1 MSPALAFAPR
11 LKAMLDLAPALP
23 KASRGQP
30 RLDAMQ
36 SAGRRVLLLQGCVQ
50 SVLAPEI
57 NAATTR
63 LLARLGVE
71 AVTAK
76 AEGCCGALNH
86 HLGQEAQALGHARRL
101 IDEWMAHIDKG
112 GVEAIL
118 ITASGCGT
126 VIRDYAHMFAEDPDY
141 REKARLISALA
152 RDVSEYLQGF
162 DLELEAPESLRVAYH
177 SACSLQHG
185 QKITEEPKSLLRRAG
200 FDVVETP
207 EGHLCCGSAGTYN
220 MLQPEIAEALK
231 RRKVANIEST
241 KPDVIATG
249 NIGCISQIGSGTS
262 IPIVHMVQLLD
273 WAAGGEKPFP

>member
-1 MSPALAFAPR
+1 LAFAPR
-11 LKAMLDLAPALP
+11 LKAMLDLAPSLT
-23 KASRGQP
+23 KASRNQR
-30 RLDAMQ
+30 RLDAKQ
-36 SAGRRVLLLQGCVQ
+36 DAGRRVLLLQGCVQ

-57 NAATTR
+57 NAATMR

-76 AEGCCGALNH
+76 GEGCCGALNH
-86 HLGQEAQALGHARRL
+86 HLGQEAQALGRARRL
-101 IDEWMAHIDKG
+101 IDEWTALIDDRG
-112 GVEAIL
+112 IEAIL

-126 VIRDYAHMFAEDPDY
+126 VIKDYAHMFADDPDY
-141 REKARLISALA
+141 REKARRISGLA
-152 RDVSEYLQGF
+152 CDVSEYLQDFDVGF
-162 DLELEAPESLRVAYH
+162 RASKAVRVAYH

-185 QKITEEPKSLLRRAG
+185 QKITEEPKSLLRQAG
-200 FDVVETP
+200 FEVVDIP

-231 RRKVANIEST
+231 RRKIANIEST
-241 KPDVIATG
+241 SPEVIATG